1 MKVLLIG
8 SGGREHAIAW
18 KLSQSNK
25 VEKIFCA
32 PGNGGTAREEKC
44 ENVDI
49 TNIEGLL
56 KFALENSIDIT
67 VVGPEAPLC
76 EGVVDLFLE
85 NNQKIFGPSLA
96 GANLEGSKIFA
107 KEFMKKY
114 NINTAEYSTFI
125 NPYDAM
131 KYIEKCKFP
140 VVIKAD
146 GLAAGKGVIIASNYD
161 EAKDAIEE
169 FMVSDTL
176 KGAGKS
182 IVIEEFLQG
191 IEASIL
197 AITDGNTIIP
207 FVSSKDHKAIYD
219 GNLGPNT
226 GGMGTIAPNPY
237 CTEKVLEIFKN
248 KIMQPTIQGLKEEK
262 LYYKGIIFFGI
273 MITKEDVYL
282 IEYNVRM
289 GDPETQVVLPLMEN
303 DFMELIIAALEDN
316 LHSVE
321 VKFKNQYACC
331 IIASSKGYPN
341 KYDTG
346 KDIIISN
353 HGSEKV
359 FIAGGKEANNKLVTS
374 GGRVLG
380 VTALGVSLEEARINA
395 YKGIKNVDF
404 EGIYYRQ
411 DIGL

>member
-1 MKVLLIG
+1 MRVLLIG

-49 TNIEGLL
+49 TNNEELL

-76 EGVVDLFLE
+76 EGVVDLFIE

-125 NPYDAM
+125 NTYDAM

-140 VVIKAD
+140 LVLKAD
-146 GLAAGKGVIIASNYD
+146 GLAAGKGVIIANNYE
-161 EAKDAIEE
+161 EARTAIEE

-191 IEASIL
+191 VEASIL

-207 FVSSKDHKAIYD
+207 FVSSKDHKAIFD

-237 CTEKVLEIFKN
+237 CTEKVLEDFKN
-248 KIMQPTIQGLKEEK
+248 KIMLPTLRGLKEEK
-262 LYYKGIIFFGI
+262 LYYKGIIFFGL
-273 MITKEDVYL
+273 MITEKDVYL
-282 IEYNVRM
+282 LEYNVRM

-316 LHSVE
+316 LHNEE
-321 VKFKNQYACC
+321 VRFKNQYACC
-331 IIASSKGYPN
+331 IIAASKGYPN

-346 KDIIISN
+346 KCIKISN
-353 HGSEKV
+353 QGPEKV
-359 FIAGGKEANNKLVTS
+359 FIAGGKESNNKLVTS

-380 VTALGVSLEEARINA
+380 VTALGVSLEEARVNA
-395 YKGIKNVDF
+395 YNGIKNVDF

-411 DIGL
+411 DIGV